1 MIKNNEI
8 VSTIIGT
15 AGLIGVGYAICANT
29 KLAKV
34 SKRLDETIDKLAED
48 ADVDISEDII
58 AKAVEKAVEIEAHK
72 AADKAAKDTTRK
84 IEADIHREVTN
95 EVNSRYDDIKSVV
108 LKEISASA
116 AKIDVDRVRR
126 DVEKEAKEVALK
138 KFDVNLDDILEK
150 FNDSLDN
157 TTRIY
162 ASIREA
168 LTKDTNSGREIVVRL
183 N

>member
-8 VSTIIGT
+8 VSTIIGM

-29 KLAKV
+29 KLTKV

-48 ADVDISEDII
+48 TDVDISEDII
-58 AKAVEKAVEIEAHK
+58 AKAVEKA
-72 AADKAAKDTTRK
+72 AKDATRK

-95 EVNSRYDDIKSVV
+95 EVNSRYDDIKSAV
-108 LKEISASA
+108 LKEISTSA

-162 ASIREA
+162 SSIREA
-168 LTKDTNSGREIVVRL
+168 LTKDTNSGREFVVRI